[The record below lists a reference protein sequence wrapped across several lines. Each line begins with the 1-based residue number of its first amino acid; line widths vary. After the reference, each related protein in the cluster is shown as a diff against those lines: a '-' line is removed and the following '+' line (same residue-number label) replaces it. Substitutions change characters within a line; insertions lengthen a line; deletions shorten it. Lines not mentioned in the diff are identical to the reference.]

1 MARGAPGCGSDA
13 RLWLGRDTLQPVS
26 ALLAPAVLLGAA
38 LGLGLGLWLGC
49 RAARARPRHQKDDAQ
64 SLLRNLESNVP
75 ASPDASSPARR
86 RRREAQLSR
95 EEPPDDYEPPF
106 PSSVTSFA
114 LKAKVVYPINQ
125 KFRPLADGS
134 SNPSL
139 HEHLRPVP
147 LPNQPADASPSG
159 SLGSLGPV
167 AKDEHSSSAS
177 THSASSDERL
187 PQRAFLRVRSF
198 PEALA
203 CESLDLDLCLYDLH
217 LQDLLSLDT
226 ALRREKHLMFIQ
238 IFKMCL
244 LELPKKKSDDE
255 LYQKILSKQENDL
268 EEIEKSLRA
277 RLSGAE
283 GGAAAEPEYVT
294 LADVEKKELEEA
306 ELLVQHM
313 NAFWRQME
321 NVQHFLVDQVK
332 CSSSKAR
339 QLQITLMERMTVAE
353 GLLEDSQDLQALDSV
368 QRTLGRAHAAKA
380 MEALKLQMQEEARCR
395 LAVLSRV
402 LERLTAGG
410 QLSGQQKEDT
420 LTQQHRAFW
429 GETERFTRELVQQGQ
444 ELVKAAL
451 ARQAEST
458 AELRRAQ
465 EEEQRHFLAETQPP
479 SDPKGFLQAFHA
491 LLERQQLM
499 LSEQEDQE
507 TLGIT
512 EALVALCQ
520 ELYQSTVGTFQKFVD
535 VLFLETLPDLT
546 GLSRAQCECLQQE
559 VQETTAQ
566 QLEKSDRFRKQQ
578 WTLFQDLLEQ
588 EKQVWMEECALS
600 TVLQTQLR
608 ESREDIVQHVLS
620 RLGGLSEESVR
631 GVLQGHSLLLRG
643 ALRRLALRGHAL
655 AALAQMR
662 LSGKKSLVQELREQR
677 ALEQGTSPCL
687 DEHQWQLLRAL
698 EARVAEEAGR
708 LRDEAQHVRQQ
719 VQQQLLAEAQEL
731 GQLLQQHTERA
742 IAQALLGQARHAA
755 TRSRAK
761 DRDDGKMALVEA
773 AVESVYVTSAGVE
786 RLVRTYEQQLG
797 TVMQEHQ
804 GRALLRLQGL
814 RGERVESYRLHKQQD
829 LDVAHPGPEAA
840 GGVQAP
846 SSALHQR
853 MWAQHKKFLMQ
864 FTAHQRVRLRARDQA
879 ARAMESL
886 QAQLDTQLQEA
897 EQVFISELAALA
909 RVPLGDSRTL
919 PQKRGLPEKPPRT
932 RKKKPPPR
940 DRCDPG
946 AREEEDPAAGSARL
960 SPQDRG
966 GAEAEDSRTTRPR
979 ADT

>member
-13 RLWLGRDTLQPVS
+13 RLRLGRDALRPVS

-75 ASPDASSPARR
+75 ASPDTSSPARR
-86 RRREAQLSR
+86 RRREAQMSR
-95 EEPPDDYEPPF
+95 EEPPDEPPF
-106 PSSVTSFA
+106 HSSITSFA

-147 LPNQPADASPSG
+147 LPNQPADVSPSG
-159 SLGSLGPV
+159 SLGSLGPA
-167 AKDEHSSSAS
+167 AKDERSSSAS

-187 PQRAFLRVRSF
+187 PQRAFLRARSF

-217 LQDLLSLDT
+217 LRDLLGLHT

-268 EEIEKSLRA
+268 EELEKSLRA

-283 GGAAAEPEYVT
+283 LGTAEPEYVT
-294 LADVEKKELEEA
+294 LADVERKEREDA
-306 ELLVQHM
+306 ELLAQHM
-313 NAFWRQME
+313 DAFWRQME
-321 NVQHFLVDQVK
+321 NVQHILVDQMK

-339 QLQITLMERMTVAE
+339 QLHMTLTERMTVAE
-353 GLLEDSQDLQALDSV
+353 GLLQDSQDLQALDSV

-395 LAVLSRV
+395 LAVLTRG
-402 LERLTAGG
+402 LERLAAGG
-410 QLSGQQKEDT
+410 RLSGQQKEDA

-429 GETERFTRELVQQGQ
+429 GEAERFSRELVQRGQ

-465 EEEQRHFLAETQPP
+465 EEEQRSFLGEAQPP
-479 SDPKGFLQAFHA
+479 ADPEAFLQAFHA
-491 LLERQQLM
+491 LLERQRLT
-499 LSEQEDQE
+499 LSEQEDQD
-507 TLGIT
+507 TLGT
-512 EALVALCQ
+512 AEALVALCL
-520 ELYQSTVGTFQKFVD
+520 ELYHSTVGTFQKFVD

-559 VQETTAQ
+559 AQENAAQ
-566 QLEKSDRFRKQQ
+566 QLGKSDRFQKQQ

-600 TVLQTQLR
+600 TVLQTQLW
-608 ESREDIVQHVLS
+608 ESQEDIVHHVLS

-643 ALRRLALRGHAL
+643 ALRHLALRGHAL

-662 LSGKKSLVQELREQR
+662 LSGKKSLVQELREQL
-677 ALEQGTSPCL
+677 ALEQGASPCL

-708 LRDEAQHVRQQ
+708 LRDEAQHARQE
-719 VQQQLLAEAQEL
+719 VQQQLLAEAQGL

-742 IAQALLGQARHAA
+742 IARALLGQARHAA

-761 DRDDGKMALVEA
+761 DRDDCKTALVEA
-773 AVESVYVTSAGVE
+773 AVESVYVTSTGVE
-786 RLVRTYEQQLG
+786 RLVRAYEQQLG
-797 TVMQEHQ
+797 AVMQEHQ
-804 GRALLRLQGL
+804 GRTLLRLQGL

-829 LDVAHPGPEAA
+829 LGTASPGAEAAEGAQEPGP
-840 GGVQAP
+840 
-846 SSALHQR
+846 ALHQR
-853 MWAQHKKFLMQ
+853 MWAQHKKFLGQ
-864 FTAHQRVRLRARDQA
+864 FTAHQRARLRARDQA
-879 ARAMESL
+879 TRALESL

-909 RVPLGDSRTL
+909 RVPLTESRVS

-932 RKKKPPPR
+932 KRKKPPPK
-940 DRCDPG
+940 DRRDPG
-946 AREEEDPAAGSARL
+946 APEEEDPAAGAGL

-966 GAEAEDSRTTRPR
+966 AEAEGSRTTRPR